1 MSPRWGLCAHGMGL
15 HTAAHR
21 TGDAAMSSG
30 EQLLDRLADNVWA
43 RFARTVL
50 LPIVTLLTLPLIAS
64 QWNALKADVSA
75 IKATQ
80 EAQAAKYVQL
90 EQRVAVID
98 TKLDAG
104 LIWRLT
110 QLEQRFDGLQS
121 RMDARAGASADSA
134 HP

>member
-1 MSPRWGLCAHGMGL
+1 MS
-15 HTAAHR
+15 
-21 TGDAAMSSG
+21 SSG

-43 RFARTVL
+43 RFARAVL

-64 QWNALKADVSA
+64 QWNALKADVTT

-80 EAQAAKYVQL
+80 AQATAKQVL
-90 EQRVAVID
+90 TDQRVAIIN

-110 QLEQRFDGLQS
+110 QLEQRFDGLQA

-134 HP
+134 NP

>member
-1 MSPRWGLCAHGMGL
+1 MS
-15 HTAAHR
+15 
-21 TGDAAMSSG
+21 SSG

-43 RFARTVL
+43 RFARAVL
-50 LPIVTLLTLPLIAS
+50 LPLVTLLLLPLVAS
-64 QWNALKADVSA
+64 QWNALKADVNA
-75 IKATQ
+75 IKTTQ
-80 EAQAAKYVQL
+80 AQAAAKQVL
-90 EQRVAVID
+90 TDQRVAIIN

-110 QLEQRFDGLQS
+110 QLEQRFDGLQA